1 MPFLYQTS
9 FRERIFYEKD
19 VLYGSGIFYWT
30 GHAFSFITAFIYGNV
45 LDIMMKVV
53 GLVPGTGIF
62 PGTVCY
68 VTGLITCA
76 IGVSFLFHTYISPEA
91 YELFVKEISARFNID
106 SRFFEKHFDFVDGLR
121 LRKFFGGKVL

>member
-1 MPFLYQTS
+1 
-9 FRERIFYEKD
+9 
-19 VLYGSGIFYWT
+19 
-30 GHAFSFITAFIYGNV
+30 
-45 LDIMMKVV
+45 MMKVA

-76 IGVSFLFHTYISPEA
+76 IGVSFLLHTYISPEA

-121 LRKFFGGKVL
+121 LRKFF